1 MTSARDHFPRTP
13 RTIVFESLDEGRQQ
27 ELAGQLMSL
36 YALPL
41 QIYFSATSFRGLGP
55 PADVIAGFFSSRFS
69 QPTWLAEWRARQEI
83 DQIPLRRWLLTSLN
97 FYLHEEARRRARD
110 RQAAELTSA
119 GEEAAGVAPSA
130 DRAFERDSARAI
142 VAQALERTRAACDA
156 AGQAQHL
163 EIFMRNFVRQVPY
176 ELLAREHGL
185 STTQCAGLSR
195 TVAVKFRRELAGIL
209 IAEGADP
216 QRLDDEIARLL
227 EVMGT

>member
-1 MTSARDHFPRTP
+1 M
-13 RTIVFESLDEGRQQ
+13 
-27 ELAGQLMSL
+27 
-36 YALPL
+36 
-41 QIYFSATSFRGLGP
+41 
-55 PADVIAGFFSSRFS
+55 
-69 QPTWLAEWRARQEI
+69 
-83 DQIPLRRWLLTSLN
+83 
-97 FYLHEEARRRARD
+97 
-110 RQAAELTSA
+110 
-119 GEEAAGVAPSA
+119 APSA

-163 EIFMRNFVRQVPY
+163 EIFMRHFVRQVPY
-176 ELLAREHGL
+176 ELRAREHGL